1 MVAQRIAVHGAEMSA
16 REVMVRRPR
25 YCTGSAD
32 KEVRLL
38 PHSSAETERAGLG
51 VAAPGVGSTRS
62 PGLELPVPRLPTT
75 IPTLVKRL

>member
-25 YCTGSAD
+25 YCTGPAD

-38 PHSSAETERAGLG
+38 PHSSAETGRAGLG
-51 VAAPGVGSTRS
+51 VPRRAWAAPGVQDSS
-62 PGLELPVPRLPTT
+62 YLCPACQRLYW
-75 IPTLVKRL
+75 TLVKRL